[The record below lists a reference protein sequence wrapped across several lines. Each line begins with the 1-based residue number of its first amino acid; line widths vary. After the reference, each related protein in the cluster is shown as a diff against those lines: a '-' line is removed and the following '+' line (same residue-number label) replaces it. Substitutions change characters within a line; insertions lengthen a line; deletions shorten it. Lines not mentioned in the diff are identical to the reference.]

1 MNNQF
6 NNRIYNISIIQNISY
21 VVESIKVIIFS
32 EITLVIGPSCSM
44 CLTDRTFLQTHVTF
58 YEYLVFHE
66 F

>member
-6 NNRIYNISIIQNISY
+6 NNRTYNISIIQNISY
-21 VVESIKVIIFS
+21 FVASIKIINVS
-32 EITLVIGPSCSM
+32 EIILVIGPSCSM